1 MILESLASCHEQ
13 LNQYD
18 QAEVWR
24 RKLLPVVKMRDG
36 PESAEYAEELTRL
49 GSNLLQQKKPA
60 AAEPI
65 LRESLAILLKKQ
77 PGAQDTF
84 HTESLLGAALLGR
97 QKYADAEPLWSG
109 AIWGFPS
116 RRRLRARKTT
126 THEPGSASSMR
137 SSAWFKQYDAWGK
150 PDEAA
155 KRRKELEEAKARF
168 NRP

>member
-1 MILESLASCHEQ
+1 MILDSLASCHEQ

-36 PESAEYAEELTRL
+36 PESAEYAEELTKL

-97 QKYADAEPLWSG
+97 QKYADAEPLLVRGYLGISESAKAPSQKNHDPRTG
-109 AIWGFPS
+109 QRLIDALERLVQAI
-116 RRRLRARKTT
+116 RRLGQA
-126 THEPGSASSMR
+126 G
-137 SSAWFKQYDAWGK
+137 
-150 PDEAA
+150 
-155 KRRKELEEAKARF
+155 
-168 NRP
+168 

>member
-1 MILESLASCHEQ
+1 
-13 LNQYD
+13 
-18 QAEVWR
+18 
-24 RKLLPVVKMRDG
+24 MRDG
-36 PESAEYAEELTRL
+36 LESAEYAEELTKL

-77 PGAQDTF
+77 PERPGHVPHRISSGRRPVGPPEVCRRRAA
-84 HTESLLGAALLGR
+84 LGAGL
-97 QKYADAEPLWSG
+97 SG
-109 AIWGFPS
+109 DFQS
-116 RRRLRARKTT
+116 RRTAPSQKNHDPRTGQRLIDALERLVQ
-126 THEPGSASSMR
+126 
-137 SSAWFKQYDAWGK
+137 QYDAWGK